1 MRSRKGHSF
10 LYFSEK
16 GIVLLS
22 IIALFSI
29 VVLRLAFA
37 LSTGLGND
45 ESYAIVTGRT
55 VALSYFDHPP
65 MAWWLGHVS
74 ALLFGSEASLAV
86 RAPFLVLSTISTIL
100 MYLLTA
106 RLFTRRSGI
115 VAALLMFCAPVL
127 GITSASWL
135 LPDGPLIATL
145 LAGALVLS
153 HLFFDRNSPSWLWLV
168 AGLFG
173 GLALLSKYHGIFFFA
188 GTGLFLLTSPSDRH
202 WLRSPWPYAGVA
214 IAMITASPVIIWNMQ
229 NHWISFAFQA
239 NRADSGA
246 LHPWMTLEVI
256 GGVSLFLTPWIW
268 VGLIVETARTL
279 SPTVRTRQSWLLFCL
294 AIGPIVAFPA
304 IALWSSSQPF
314 FHWAAPG
321 YLMLFPILADSIV
334 RSWRVRSSCR
344 YLVYGSVAAIVFALA
359 GVITLSLVPT
369 SAEAFKSSSDPLAEL
384 SSWTDLDRYFSAHA
398 IDPSRYPFVLADTW
412 HAAGKI
418 GYALGPRWPV
428 ACLGADCR
436 GFAVTHEETRHIG
449 EDAII
454 VVQAGDNTTTSSR
467 IGAAFA
473 RLDRL
478 PSLDI
483 LHKGARVTKVD
494 IYIGRSFRG

>member
-1 MRSRKGHSF
+1 MF
-10 LYFSEK
+10 
-16 GIVLLS
+16 
-22 IIALFSI
+22 
-29 VVLRLAFA
+29 AF
-37 LSTGLGND
+37 STGLGND
-45 ESYAIVTGRT
+45 ESYAIVTGRA

-65 MAWWLGHVS
+65 MAWWLGHFS
-74 ALLFGSEASLAV
+74 AALFGSESILAV

-106 RLFTRRSGI
+106 RLFSPRSGI

-127 GITSASWL
+127 GITSASWV
-135 LPDGPLIATL
+135 LPDGPLITAL

-153 HLFFDRNSPSWLWLV
+153 HLFFDRNSPGWLWLL

-173 GLALLSKYHGIFFFA
+173 GLALLSKYHGVFFFA
-188 GTGLFLLTSPSDRH
+188 GTGLFLLTSPRDRH
-202 WLRSPWPYAGVA
+202 WLRSPWPYAGLA
-214 IAMITASPVIIWNMQ
+214 IAMVVASPVIVWNVQ
-229 NHWISFAFQA
+229 NHWISFEFQA
-239 NRADSGA
+239 NRADSHG
-246 LHPWMTLEVI
+246 LHPLMTLEVI
-256 GGVSLFLTPWIW
+256 GGVSLFLAPWIW
-268 VGLIVETARTL
+268 VGLIIETARTL
-279 SPTVRTRQSWLLFCL
+279 SGTVRLRQSWLLVCL
-294 AIGPIVAFPA
+294 GIGPIVAFPA
-304 IALWSSSQPF
+304 IAAWSSSQPF

-334 RSWRVRSSCR
+334 RSWRVRASCR
-344 YLVYGSVAAIVFALA
+344 YLLYGSVGAVFVALA
-359 GVITLSLVPT
+359 TVMTLSLTPT
-369 SAEAFKSSSDPLAEL
+369 SAEAFKSNSDPLAEL
-384 SSWTDLDRYFSAHA
+384 ATWSDLDRYFSAHA
-398 IDPSRYPFVLADTW
+398 IDPARYTFVLADTW

-436 GFAVTHEETRHIG
+436 GFAVTHEETRHLG

-454 VVQAGDNTTTSSR
+454 VLQTGDDATATSR

-483 LHKGARVTKVD
+483 MHKGTRVTRLD
-494 IYIGRSFRG
+494 IYIGRKFRG